1 MTSPALP
8 RAGAGPA
15 RTALLARPGGVPVG
29 LALGL
34 CAAAAIA
41 VVGLFPL
48 DRLPFS
54 VCLFK
59 AVTGLPCLTCGT
71 TRALGR
77 LVRLDL
83 AGALAMN
90 PLTTLGIFGLVPW
103 ALADLALLPWG
114 RAVSLDLS
122 PGAARVARITV
133 VAAALANWAW
143 LVVAGR

>member
-1 MTSPALP
+1 VCAL
-8 RAGAGPA
+8 
-15 RTALLARPGGVPVG
+15 
-29 LALGL
+29 
-34 CAAAAIA
+34 AAAGI
-41 VVGLFPL
+41 VRLLHL

-54 VCLFK
+54 VCVFK

-83 AGALAMN
+83 VGGLAMN
-90 PLTTLGIFGLVPW
+90 PLAAAGVLALVPW

-122 PGAARVARITV
+122 ATGARRVRVAV
-133 VAAALANWAW
+133 VAALVVNWVW
-143 LVVAGR
+143 LVAMGR